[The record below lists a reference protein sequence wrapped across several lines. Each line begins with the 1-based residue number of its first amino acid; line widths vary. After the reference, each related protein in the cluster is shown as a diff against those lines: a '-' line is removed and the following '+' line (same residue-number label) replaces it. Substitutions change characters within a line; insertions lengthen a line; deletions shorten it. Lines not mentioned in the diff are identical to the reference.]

1 MSVFLP
7 RQELVRREKLSD
19 EFKWKRWQ
27 QEGVSGCHRLR
38 WGGGLKIHSPLPT
51 AVNQSFVA
59 PKKQYGI
66 QHRSDGGGRG
76 GQKEKER
83 EGSNSS
89 EPPPTLESAK
99 G

>member
-1 MSVFLP
+1 MEAMAAGGSV
-7 RQELVRREKLSD
+7 
-19 EFKWKRWQ
+19 
-27 QEGVSGCHRLR
+27 GVPQAE
-38 WGGGLKIHSPLPT
+38 GGGLKIHSPLPT

-89 EPPPTLESAK
+89 EPPPPLESAK